1 MGKMKLI
8 VMFPCLNEEATLP
21 LVLNSIPKQIQGISS
36 VETLLV
42 DDGSTDNTIDVA
54 RRCGIDH
61 IVKLKQNMG
70 LARAFQAGIDAS
82 LDLDADIIVNTDGD
96 NQYPSESI
104 PELIE
109 PILDGR
115 ADITIGDRQ
124 TQTVSEFSWGKKF
137 LQRLG
142 SWMVRQLSGVSDV
155 PDAVSGFR
163 AYSRYAASRIYLTSA
178 YSYTIESII
187 QSGKRGLH
195 IESVPIRSNARTRP
209 SRLYKHLLGFLARSG
224 VTIIRS
230 YALYEPLKV
239 FSLIGMLCF
248 SAGIALGGR
257 YLYFLVQGEGQGH
270 VQSLILAASLL
281 MGGLTIS
288 VVGLLAD
295 LMAANRRLLEELVW
309 REKVTRRGLFKPT
322 HGSGVVGGNR
332 EDEFEGQ
339 PPVPAPVPVDE
350 VRSGTGS

>member
-1 MGKMKLI
+1 MRRLKTVRRPPIYPKTPGHL
-8 VMFPCLNEEATLP
+8 PCSSLTHPLP
-21 LVLNSIPKQIQGISS
+21 LPSRRPS
-36 VETLLV
+36 VSF
-42 DDGSTDNTIDVA
+42 G
-54 RRCGIDH
+54 GFG
-61 IVKLKQNMG
+61 LKHNMG
-70 LARAFQAGIDAS
+70 LARAFQAGIDAC
-82 LDLDADIIVNTDGD
+82 LDLGADVIVNTDGD

-104 PELIE
+104 PALIE

-124 TQTVSEFSWGKKF
+124 TQTISEFSSAKKI

-142 SWMVRQLSGVSDV
+142 SWMVRKLSGTSNL

-163 AYSRYAASRIYLTSA
+163 AYSRYAASRIYLTSS

-195 IESVPIRSNARTRP
+195 IESVPIRANAKTRP
-209 SRLYKHLLGFLARSG
+209 SRLYKHMLGFLARSG
-224 VTIIRS
+224 ATIIRS

-239 FSLIGMLCF
+239 FSLIGMLSF
-248 SAGIALGGR
+248 LAGVGIGGR

-270 VQSLILAASLL
+270 VQSLILAGSLL
-281 MGGLTIS
+281 MGGLTIP

-309 REKVTRRGLFKPT
+309 REKAARHGLLKSI
-322 HGSGVVGGNR
+322 HGSGIAEGTPA
-332 EDEFEGQ
+332 DEIEG
-339 PPVPAPVPVDE
+339 PTPVEE
-350 VRSGTGS
+350 VRSGTRS